1 MITHWLRRRRYLRFT
16 RNVAGAI
23 RARLVRVGLLFLA
36 LFFLHVAAMMAFE
49 GLNAGE
55 AMWLT
60 MTTATTVGYGDISAE
75 SAAGRLATVVC
86 MYLLGIFLL
95 AQAASDLFDYR
106 ALRRERR
113 RRGEFQWRNMKD
125 HLLIVNVPAQDA
137 NAYLRQLVAHV
148 RATPKFADIP
158 VQLLT
163 PRYPDGLPQDLVEVG
178 VTHYTGVAENSANLA
193 AANAAEASHVLVIAD
208 EPYEARS
215 DAHTYDIL
223 SRLGAL
229 APAPGHQRVVVA
241 EVVDDGNRD
250 RIRAAGAT
258 TVLRPLRAYP
268 EMVVRALAVPGT
280 EELLEN
286 LFTHD
291 ADRLQRFDA
300 PFRNLRWADVLV
312 AFARGG
318 AGVPLGYVAGDQHVV
333 TNPAP
338 NATCSGDAVIVLVDE
353 SLDVTREVVRRTLN
367 GVAA

>member
-23 RARLVRVGLLFLA
+23 RARLVRVALLFLA

-49 GLNAGE
+49 GFDAGE

-75 SAAGRLATVVC
+75 SPGGRLATVVC

-125 HLLIVNVPAQDA
+125 HLLIINVPAQDA
-137 NAYLRQLVAHV
+137 TAYLRQLVDHV
-148 RATPKFADIP
+148 RKTPKFADIP

-163 PRYPDGLPQDLVEVG
+163 PRFPDGLPQELVDRG

-193 AANAAEASHVLVIAD
+193 AANADKASHVLVIAD

-223 SRLGAL
+223 SRLEGL
-229 APAPGHQRVVVA
+229 ASAQRGRRVVVA

-268 EMVVRALAVPGT
+268 EMVVRALAVPGA

-291 ADRLQRFDA
+291 ADRLMRFDA
-300 PFRNLRWADVLV
+300 PFANLVWADVVV

-318 AGVPLGYVAGDQHVV
+318 AGLPLGYVRDGGKVV

-338 NATCSGDAVIVLVDE
+338 GATCGGDAVIVLVDE
-353 SLDVTREVVRRTLN
+353 TLDVTQHLVRRVLD